1 MRLLLAFYLA
11 LISQTVFGIV
21 IEPDD
26 YAAGTDLSHIS
37 PYVTLTSTAGD
48 PVIAAEIPADA
59 ADGYDTKGLGNHI
72 FGFNES
78 ITWWFSHCHIK
89 WHPECEF
96 GVMPGLSVTFE
107 VPVASF
113 SILIAEIEGDASPGD
128 DPVRG
133 LIFDSSGNTIF
144 SGELGTLFEGIHD
157 ERVEL
162 GPVLGWPSNH
172 WHYVSYTYT
181 ADSIG
186 GFIIGGDSEPT
197 HLDRLEFTVPE
208 PSSALL
214 LLTGLMITA
223 FRFRKVH

>member
-1 MRLLLAFYLA
+1 MGWIYAVQPSALSLLLITLFVHSKHQQHRHRQPSDDTQLA
-11 LISQTVFGIV
+11 
-21 IEPDD
+21 
-26 YAAGTDLSHIS
+26 
-37 PYVTLTSTAGD
+37 
-48 PVIAAEIPADA
+48 
-59 ADGYDTKGLGNHI
+59 
-72 FGFNES
+72 
-78 ITWWFSHCHIK
+78 
-89 WHPECEF
+89 
-96 GVMPGLSVTFE
+96 
-107 VPVASF
+107 
-113 SILIAEIEGDASPGD
+113 
-128 DPVRG
+128 PVRG
-133 LIFDSSGNTIF
+133 LIFDSTGNTIF

-197 HLDRLEFTVPE
+197 HLDRLDFTVPE

-214 LLTGLMITA
+214 LLTGLLITA